1 MNLASRLRERREW
14 RNLKNSQVALYL
26 GLSTAHVSNIES
38 GTREPSLDLL
48 VRLAEYYRCSV
59 DYLLGITDDPRP
71 AARQSMSEA
80 ALDAINLIDSLPVEK
95 RAATV
100 AVLRAMIELMEVGVP
115 LPEPVDA
122 RDGGG
127 AFREAST
134 KAAPTW
140 EVGAK
145 QSNLRQLGLPDMKDD
160 EWTSVRKD
168 ALLALLKKALPA
180 DEFEKLKE
188 SVDAGRPLTE
198 SELFRLRQILG
209 DPGLKQFFKLPDD
222 NGTIGDG

>member
-1 MNLASRLRERREW
+1 MNLASRLRERRER

-71 AARQSMSEA
+71 ASQQSVSEA
-80 ALDAINLIDSLPVEK
+80 AVDAINLIDSLPPEK
-95 RAATV
+95 RPS
-100 AVLRAMIELMEVGVP
+100 AVELLRAIIVFADVGVP
-115 LPEPVDA
+115 LPEMEVVTELVGRDA
-122 RDGGG
+122 G
-127 AFREAST
+127 AST
-134 KAAPTW
+134 KSAPTW
-140 EVGAK
+140 EVGAGK
-145 QSNLRQLGLPDMKDD
+145 QGHRQLGLPDMEDD
-160 EWTSVRKD
+160 EWTSIRKD

-188 SVDAGRPLTE
+188 SVDAGRPLSE

-209 DPGLKQFFKLPDD
+209 NTGLKQFFKLPDD
-222 NGTIGDG
+222 NGTISNG